1 MTKIPDKAHLIMRIF
16 VRANTEA
23 SMHVPE
29 RAKQIYREN
38 QRATAKFK
46 EYIFLVEKKQCKQI
60 LLQHLHTKI
69 STTNHITLQS
79 NNRTVPELP

>member
-16 VRANTEA
+16 VRANTGA

-46 EYIFLVEKKQCKQI
+46 EYTFLVEKKQCKQYCY
-60 LLQHLHTKI
+60 
-69 STTNHITLQS
+69 STYTQKSQPQITLLYKA
-79 NNRTVPELP
+79 TTELP